1 MPDIEEFYVIT
12 ENGACVFAK
21 TNGRDSIQGD
31 LLAGFLSAINML
43 STHVTS
49 DTIQAFNFGNR
60 QWILHQEHEMQFVA
74 VVGKG
79 INAKSVRKQLQAFA
93 TRFFELYTPEYM
105 AKKWSGNL
113 DIFKRL
119 NEPFNQLLAD
129 PLVRMQAAIW

>member
-1 MPDIEEFYVIT
+1 MPEIEEFYVIT
-12 ENGACVFAK
+12 ENGACVFSK
-21 TNGRDSIQGD
+21 TYGRDSLQGD

-60 QWILHQEHEMQFVA
+60 QLIMHQEQEMQFVA

-79 INAKSVRKQLQAFA
+79 VNPKSIRKQLQAFA
-93 TRFFELYTPEYM
+93 KRFFELYPPEYM
-105 AKKWSGNL
+105 AKKWAGNL
-113 DIFKRL
+113 DIFARL
-119 NEPFNQLLAD
+119 NEPFNQLIAD

>member
-1 MPDIEEFYVIT
+1 MPEIEEFYVIT
-12 ENGACVFAK
+12 ANGACVFSR
-21 TNGRDSIQGD
+21 TSGREGIQGD

-60 QWILHQEHEMQFVA
+60 QLIMHQEHDMQFVA
-74 VVGKG
+74 VVSKG
-79 INAKSVRKQLQAFA
+79 TNPKSIRKQLQAFA
-93 TRFFELYTPEYM
+93 ARFFELYSPDYM

-113 DIFKRL
+113 DIFARL
-119 NEPFNQLLAD
+119 NEPFNQLIAD